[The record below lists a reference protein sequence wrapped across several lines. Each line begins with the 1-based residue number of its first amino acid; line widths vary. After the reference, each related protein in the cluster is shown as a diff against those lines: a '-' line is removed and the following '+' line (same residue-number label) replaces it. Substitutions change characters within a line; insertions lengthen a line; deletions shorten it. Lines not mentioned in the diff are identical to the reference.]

1 MHLQSC
7 LKTLLVGCLWLFAT
21 CQHLSAYSHFPT
33 EAELQSRLHSGMTKE
48 QIIAQF
54 GEPAT
59 QNRERRNSYF
69 FRYFPSVQLL
79 TNEAEGYMG
88 FEVHLVD
95 DKVTD
100 WRAIRGRPSYA
111 PMGLPRKSRRTFSFW
126 LLVLGVT
133 FIYGT
138 IRAFNRQLD
147 EKQAIQN
154 AFKNRD
160 IPARGLPVE
169 FRFITHDT
177 TIQDVLDKVGP
188 YSLIRKHEVSERFAA
203 AHECVQGRLGSPEI
217 VSYDYD
223 LPYHAAVVLLPEH
236 PFTPENRIRAVY
248 YRPARVDD
256 DV

>member
-7 LKTLLVGCLWLFAT
+7 LKTLLVGCLFLLTA
-21 CQHLSAYSHFPT
+21 SPRVANAGFP
-33 EAELQSRLHSGMTKE
+33 AESELKSSLHPGMTIR
-48 QIIAQF
+48 QVIAQF
-54 GEPAT
+54 GEPGN
-59 QNRERRNSYF
+59 QIGQRSDSCL
-69 FRYFPSVQLL
+69 FRYIAPLGLL
-79 TNEAEGYMG
+79 TNEQEGYIG
-88 FEVHLVD
+88 FEVHFVD
-95 DKVTD
+95 GRVSE
-100 WRAIRGRPSYA
+100 WRTFRGQPSYA
-111 PMGLPRKSRRTFSFW
+111 PMGLPRESRWTLSFW

-133 FIYGT
+133 FIFGT

-236 PFTPENRIRAVY
+236 PFTPENRLRAVY